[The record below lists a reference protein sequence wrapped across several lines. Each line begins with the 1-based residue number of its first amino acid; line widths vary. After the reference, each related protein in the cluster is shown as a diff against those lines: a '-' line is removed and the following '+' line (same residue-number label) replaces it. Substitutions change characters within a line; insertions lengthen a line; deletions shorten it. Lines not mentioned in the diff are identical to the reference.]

1 MACLCERVSAAEVRR
16 LIRSG
21 ITDINQIKAVTRA
34 GMGACGG
41 KSCDTLIRSVFRQE
55 GIDPGRIVPGTKRPL
70 FVEVPL
76 GTLAGSREG
85 E

>member
-1 MACLCERVSAAEVRR
+1 
-16 LIRSG
+16 
-21 ITDINQIKAVTRA
+21 
-34 GMGACGG
+34 MGACGG
-41 KSCDTLIRSVFRQE
+41 KTCDTLIRSVFRQE

-76 GTLAGSREG
+76 GVLAGSATEG